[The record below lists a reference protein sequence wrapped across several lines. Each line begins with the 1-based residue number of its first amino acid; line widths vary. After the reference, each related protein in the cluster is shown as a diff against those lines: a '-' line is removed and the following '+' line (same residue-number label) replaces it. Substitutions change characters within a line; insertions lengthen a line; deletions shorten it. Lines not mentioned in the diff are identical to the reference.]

1 MSRGKEI
8 RDIIRQLEAQ
18 GWTVTKGK
26 RSGHWKAMAP
36 GGKGIVYFP
45 GTPSDW
51 RSVANTK
58 SRLRQLGATI
68 Q

>member
-1 MSRGKEI
+1 MSQKKEVTE
-8 RDIIRQLEAQ
+8 IIRQLESQ

-36 GGKGIVYFP
+36 GGNGIAYFP

-68 Q
+68 K

>member
-1 MSRGKEI
+1 MSQGKEI

-18 GWTVTKGK
+18 GWTVSLAK

-36 GGKGIVYFP
+36 DGKGIAYFP
-45 GTPSDW
+45 KTPSDW

-58 SRLRQLGATI
+58 SRLRKLGATI
-68 Q
+68 K